1 MNEKRGFFRDNGLS
15 MVVGALFAASLI
27 GQYVAGLSVLNE
39 ERLAR
44 GEALVPWARYFL
56 EPHFVSATFENWES
70 EFLQMGIYVLLS
82 AWLYQRGSAES
93 QALPGDESP
102 ERVDEGP
109 TPWPAARGDLWRR
122 LYGQTLAAALLVLCL
137 LSFLIH
143 WRASWLQHLE
153 QARAEGE
160 PLRDS
165 YATWASRTS
174 GSNPSRT
181 GRANSCRC
189 SRSCCCRSSCA
200 RRTRRSPRRSMRRIA
215 RRERETPA
223 AAR

>member
-15 MVVGALFAASLI
+15 LVLGALFVASLI

-44 GEALVPWARYFL
+44 GEALVPWTRYLL
-56 EPHFVSATFENWES
+56 EPHFLSATFENWES

-109 TPWPAARGDLWRR
+109 TPWPAARGGLWRR
-122 LYGQTLAAALLVLCL
+122 LYGQTLAAALLVLCV

-160 PLRDS
+160 PLPGFVRYLGESQFWFESCQNWQSEFVSVLAVVLLSIVLRQKDS
-165 YATWASRTS
+165 PQSKAVEAPHRQ
-174 GSNPSRT
+174 T
-181 GRANSCRC
+181 G
-189 SRSCCCRSSCA
+189 
-200 RRTRRSPRRSMRRIA
+200 T
-215 RRERETPA
+215 
-223 AAR
+223 